1 MVYLQRWHGWQG
13 RPVWRAYLKYKDV
26 LYGELTSSIRPGRPV
41 WRAYL
46 KSPATS
52 CMASLPQVQRRHVWR
67 ANGKLTSILIMRACF
82 RQEPTERPHLT
93 LRLYISATSNCWT
106 WSRGNGWERRITGS
120 TAKVQTR
127 ETTLTVQQMQQG
139 LTLSCRTF
147 QPQQRELQYIQPKLS
162 SHNRCCNTCSL
173 DCEEQSLK
181 TEGHPVLTW
190 SGDTVKWHA
199 FGLTRLV
206 QMVNSNQPPFLKLGV
221 DWASSPVN

>member
-1 MVYLQRWHGWQG
+1 M
-13 RPVWRAYLKYKDV
+13 WRAYLKYKDV
-26 LYGELTSSIRPGRPV
+26 LHGELTSSIRPGRPV
-41 WRAYL
+41 RRGYL
-46 KSPATS
+46 KSPRTS
-52 CMASLPQVQRRHVWR
+52 CMASLSQVQGRPVWR
-67 ANGKLTSILIMRACF
+67 AYGKLTSTLQGHPIMRACLK
-82 RQEPTERPHLT
+82 QEPTERPHLT
-93 LRLYISATSNCWT
+93 SRMYISATSNCWT
-106 WSRGNGWERRITGS
+106 WSRGNGWERQTTGS

-139 LTLSCRTF
+139 LTLSCGTF
-147 QPQQRELQYIQPKLS
+147 QPQQRELQYIQAKLS

-181 TEGHPVLTW
+181 TEGRPILTW
-190 SGDTVKWHA
+190 SGDTVKWQA